1 MSHLCLLWIIAL
13 ADVSGEPPPRHRAE
27 ERAVEICQLI
37 VESASRQDVPPELA
51 VAVAWNE
58 SRLRFGGVS
67 SRGAK
72 GPLQVIPHYWCPDR
86 HGRWTAN
93 GEHIT
98 KGCDLIE
105 AGVLALS
112 YYLETR
118 GALGDAPKSYGG
130 SRAYARRVFSL
141 WQAINNIE

>member
-1 MSHLCLLWIIAL
+1 VSHLCLLWIIAL

-58 SRLRFGGVS
+58 SRLRWHLTS
-67 SRGAK
+67 PRGAA
-72 GPLQVIPHYWCPDR
+72 GPMQVIARHWCPDR
-86 HGRWTAN
+86 RGRWTAN
-93 GEHIT
+93 GEHIV
-98 KGCDLIE
+98 KGCDLIA

-118 GALGDAPKSYGG
+118 SSLGAALKSYGG
-130 SRAYARRVFSL
+130 TQAYAHRVIEL
-141 WQAINNIE
+141 WEAID